1 MEIVKR
7 ELKKSGAKRL
17 KWVKIEVGRM
27 TAVEPES
34 LRFCFD
40 ACVKDTPMEG
50 ARLKII
56 EVPVTGRCARCSI
69 EFRMDDLLSPCP
81 GCNGSSI
88 VRLTG
93 TELKVVSISAA

>member
-7 ELKKSGAKRL
+7 EFKKSGAKRL
-17 KWVKIEVGRM
+17 KWVKIEVGKM

-50 ARLKII
+50 ARLRII
-56 EVPVTGRCARCSI
+56 EVPVTGRCAKCSKK
-69 EFRMDDLLSPCP
+69 FRMDSLLNPCP
-81 GCNGSSI
+81 GCGGASV

-93 TELKVVSISAA
+93 AELKVVSISAA